1 MAQITVTLPDGSTRR
16 CPAGVTAGEV
26 LREAGDD
33 AEGAIVA
40 ARIDGEVVDL
50 SAKVEKDAS
59 VSAVTFDTDEG
70 REVFRHS
77 ASHVLASAVKKLRPE
92 ATLAIGP
99 AIEGGFYYDF
109 DVDEPFTP
117 EDMEQFERAIS
128 EIIAADV
135 PFKREEVPM
144 DEARRMFDDMGEKYK
159 LELLDDIPD
168 EIVSVYRHDDFVDLC
183 RGPHLPSTGMIKAF
197 KLLSVA
203 GAYWRGDERNRMLQ
217 RIYGTAFPTG
227 ESLEQYLEL
236 LELAEKR
243 DHRRLGK
250 VLDLYS
256 FDPEIG
262 AGLVL
267 WHPKG
272 ARIRQ
277 VIEQF
282 WIDEHYK
289 RGYQLIYSPH
299 IANERVY
306 ERSGHLE
313 NYAES
318 MYAPIEIEGQRYRLK
333 PMNCPAHIKIY
344 QTKKR
349 SYRELPYRLC
359 ELGTVYRFERRGTL
373 HGMLRVRGFTQDDS
387 HIFCTPEQLADEVAG
402 VLDLAG
408 YMMDAFGYE
417 YQLSLATRPEKSLGT
432 DEEWERSTEALR
444 SALES
449 RSLEYDVE
457 EGGGVFYA
465 PKIDLKLVDA
475 LGRGWQGPTIQVDL
489 NLPKRFDVAYVGKD
503 GHEHE
508 TVIVHRT
515 VLGSMERFIGG
526 LVEHYGGAFPTWLAP
541 VQVAVLPISEA
552 QLEYASSVES
562 ELKAAGFR
570 VETDARD
577 DKIGYKIREAQVQQV
592 PYMLVLGRKEV
603 ESGAVA
609 VRHRRKGDLGQ
620 MKLDEFLALISEEVG
635 SKTIE

>member
-592 PYMLVLGRKEV
+592 PYMLVVGRKEV

-620 MKLDEFLALISEEVG
+620 MKLDEFLALISEEVA

>member
-1 MAQITVTLPDGSTRR
+1 MGQITVTLPDGATRTYA
-16 CPAGVTAGEV
+16 AGITAGRV
-26 LREAGDD
+26 LRDAGADVQ
-33 AEGAIVA
+33 GTVVA
-40 ARIDGEVVDL
+40 VRIDGELADL
-50 SAKVEKDAS
+50 SMKIDKDAS
-59 VSAVTFDTDEG
+59 VSAVTFDSEEG

-92 ATLAIGP
+92 AKLAIGP
-99 AIEGGFYYDF
+99 SIAGGFYYDF
-109 DVDEPFTP
+109 DVDDPFTT
-117 EDMEQFERAIS
+117 EDLEQFENKMA
-128 EIIAADV
+128 EIISADL
-135 PFKREEVPM
+135 PFEREGVSI
-144 DEARRMFDDMGEKYK
+144 DEARRMFEEMGEKYK
-159 LELLDDIPD
+159 LELLDDIQD
-168 EIVSVYRHDDFVDLC
+168 STVTIYRHDDFVDLC
-183 RGPHLPSTGMIKAF
+183 RGPHLPGTGMIKAF

-217 RIYGTAFPTG
+217 RIYGTAFLTQEG
-227 ESLEQYLEL
+227 LEQYLAL

-250 VLDLYS
+250 ELDLYS
-256 FDPEIG
+256 FDQEIG

-272 ARIRQ
+272 ARIREI
-277 VIEQF
+277 IERF

-299 IANERVY
+299 IASERVY

-313 NYAES
+313 NYAEN
-318 MYAPIEIEGQRYRLK
+318 MYAPLEIDGQRYRLK

-359 ELGTVYRFERRGTL
+359 ELGTVYRYERGGTL
-373 HGMLRVRGFTQDDS
+373 HGLLRVRGFTQDDS
-387 HIFCTPEQLADEVAG
+387 HIFCTPEQLADEVAR

-408 YMMDAFGYE
+408 YMMEAFGYK

-432 DEEWERSTEALR
+432 DEEWERSTQALH

-449 RSLEYDVE
+449 RGLEYEMD

-465 PKIDLKLVDA
+465 PKIDLKLLDA

-489 NLPKRFDVAYVGKD
+489 NLPKRLNVTYVGQD
-503 GHEHE
+503 GQEHE

-515 VLGSMERFIGG
+515 VLGSMERFIGE

-541 VQVAVLPISEA
+541 VQVAILPISES
-552 QLEYASSVES
+552 QIEYANSVQS
-562 ELKAAGFR
+562 ELRAAGLR
-570 VETDARD
+570 AETDARD
-577 DKIGYKIREAQVQQV
+577 DKIGYKIREAQLQQV

-603 ESGAVA
+603 ESGTVA
-609 VRHRRKGDLGQ
+609 VRHRRRGDLGQ
-620 MKLDEFLALISEEVG
+620 MKLEEFIALICEEVET
-635 SKTIE
+635 KRIE

>member
-1 MAQITVTLPDGSTRR
+1 MAQITVTLPDGSTSR

-592 PYMLVLGRKEV
+592 PYMLVVGRKEV

-620 MKLDEFLALISEEVG
+620 MKLDEFLALISEEVA

>member
-1 MAQITVTLPDGSTRR
+1 MGQITVTLPDGATRTYA
-16 CPAGVTAGEV
+16 AGITAGRV
-26 LREAGDD
+26 LRDAGADVQ
-33 AEGAIVA
+33 GTVVA
-40 ARIDGEVVDL
+40 VRIDGELADL
-50 SAKVEKDAS
+50 SMKMEKDAS
-59 VSAVTFDTDEG
+59 VSAVTFDSEEG

-92 ATLAIGP
+92 AKLAIGP
-99 AIEGGFYYDF
+99 SIAGGFYYDF
-109 DVDEPFTP
+109 DVDDPFTT
-117 EDMEQFERAIS
+117 EDLEQFENKMA
-128 EIIAADV
+128 EIISADL
-135 PFKREEVPM
+135 PFEREGVSI
-144 DEARRMFDDMGEKYK
+144 DEARRMFEEMGEKYK
-159 LELLDDIPD
+159 LELLDDIQD
-168 EIVSVYRHDDFVDLC
+168 STVTIYRHDDFVDLC
-183 RGPHLPSTGMIKAF
+183 RGPHLPSTGMIKTF

-217 RIYGTAFPTG
+217 RLYGTAFLTQEG
-227 ESLEQYLEL
+227 LEQYLAL

-250 VLDLYS
+250 QLDLYS
-256 FDPEIG
+256 FDQEIG

-272 ARIRQ
+272 ARIREI
-277 VIEQF
+277 IERF

-289 RGYQLIYSPH
+289 RGYQLVYSPH
-299 IANERVY
+299 IASERVY

-313 NYAES
+313 NYAEN
-318 MYAPIEIEGQRYRLK
+318 MYAPLEIDGQRYRLK

-359 ELGTVYRFERRGTL
+359 ELGTVYRYERGGTL
-373 HGMLRVRGFTQDDS
+373 HGLLRVRGFTQDDS
-387 HIFCTPEQLADEVAG
+387 HIFCTPEQLADEVAR

-408 YMMDAFGYE
+408 YMMEAFGYK

-432 DEEWERSTEALR
+432 DEEWERSTQALH

-449 RSLEYDVE
+449 RGLEYEMD

-465 PKIDLKLVDA
+465 PKIDLKLLDA

-489 NLPKRFDVAYVGKD
+489 NLPKRLNVTYVGQD
-503 GHEHE
+503 GQEHE

-515 VLGSMERFIGG
+515 VLGSMERFIGE

-541 VQVAVLPISEA
+541 VQVAILPISES
-552 QLEYASSVES
+552 QIEYANSVQS
-562 ELKAAGFR
+562 ELRAAGLR
-570 VETDARD
+570 AETDARD
-577 DKIGYKIREAQVQQV
+577 DKIGYKIREAQLQQV

-603 ESGAVA
+603 ESGTVA
-609 VRHRRKGDLGQ
+609 VRHRRRGDLGQ
-620 MKLDEFLALISEEVG
+620 MKLEEFIALICEEVET
-635 SKTIE
+635 KRIE

>member
-1 MAQITVTLPDGSTRR
+1 
-16 CPAGVTAGEV
+16 V

-40 ARIDGEVVDL
+40 AKIDGEVVDL

-59 VSAVTFDTDEG
+59 VSAVTFDVEEG

-92 ATLAIGP
+92 AKLAIGP

-117 EDMEQFERAIS
+117 EDLEQFERAIS
-128 EIIAADV
+128 EIIAEDV
-135 PFKREEVPM
+135 PFKREEIPM
-144 DEARRMFDDMGEKYK
+144 DEARQMFGDMGEKYK
-159 LELLDDIPD
+159 LELLDGIPD
-168 EIVSVYRHDDFVDLC
+168 EMVSIYRHDDFVDLC

-250 VLDLYS
+250 DLDLYS
-256 FDPEIG
+256 FDQEIG

-272 ARIRQ
+272 ARIREI
-277 VIEQF
+277 IERF

-289 RGYQLIYSPH
+289 RGYQLVYSPH
-299 IANERVY
+299 IASERVY

-359 ELGTVYRFERRGTL
+359 ELGTVYRFERGGTL

-387 HIFCTPEQLADEVAG
+387 HIFCTPEQLAEEVAG

-408 YMMDAFGYE
+408 YMMEAFGYE
-417 YQLSLATRPEKSLGT
+417 YHLSLATRPEKSLGT

-449 RSLEYDVE
+449 RALEYDVDK
-457 EGGGVFYA
+457 GGGVFYA

-489 NLPKRFDVAYVGKD
+489 NLPKRFDAAYVGKD
-503 GHEHE
+503 GQEHE

-541 VQVAVLPISEA
+541 VQVAVLPISES
-552 QLEYASSVES
+552 QLDYARSVEA
-562 ELKAAGFR
+562 ELLAAGLR

-603 ESGAVA
+603 EASAVA

-620 MKLDEFLALISEEVG
+620 MTLEEFLELISEEVAT
-635 SKTIE
+635 KTIE

>member
-1 MAQITVTLPDGSTRR
+1 
-16 CPAGVTAGEV
+16 V

-40 ARIDGEVVDL
+40 AKIDGEVVDL

-59 VSAVTFDTDEG
+59 VSAVTFDVEEG

-92 ATLAIGP
+92 AKLAIGP

-117 EDMEQFERAIS
+117 EDLEQFERAIS
-128 EIIAADV
+128 EIIAEDV
-135 PFKREEVPM
+135 PFKREEIPM
-144 DEARRMFDDMGEKYK
+144 DEARQMFGDMGEKYK
-159 LELLDDIPD
+159 LELLDGIPD
-168 EIVSVYRHDDFVDLC
+168 EMVSIYRHDDFVDLC

-250 VLDLYS
+250 DLDLYS
-256 FDPEIG
+256 FDQEIG

-272 ARIRQ
+272 ARIREI
-277 VIEQF
+277 IERF

-289 RGYQLIYSPH
+289 RGYQLVYSPH
-299 IANERVY
+299 IASERVY

-359 ELGTVYRFERRGTL
+359 ELGTVYRFERGGTL

-387 HIFCTPEQLADEVAG
+387 HIFCTPEQLAEEVAG

-408 YMMDAFGYE
+408 YMMEAFGYE
-417 YQLSLATRPEKSLGT
+417 YHLSLATRPEKSLGT

-449 RSLEYDVE
+449 RALEYDVDK
-457 EGGGVFYA
+457 GGGVFYA

-489 NLPKRFDVAYVGKD
+489 NLPKRFDAAYVGKD
-503 GHEHE
+503 GQEHE

-526 LVEHYGGAFPTWLAP
+526 LVEHYGSAFPTWLAP
-541 VQVAVLPISEA
+541 VQVAVLPISES
-552 QLEYASSVES
+552 QLDYARSVEA
-562 ELKAAGFR
+562 ELLAAGLR

-603 ESGAVA
+603 EASAVA

-620 MKLDEFLALISEEVG
+620 MTLEEFLELISEEVAT
-635 SKTIE
+635 KTIE

>member
-1 MAQITVTLPDGSTRR
+1 
-16 CPAGVTAGEV
+16 V

-40 ARIDGEVVDL
+40 AKIDGEVVDL

-59 VSAVTFDTDEG
+59 VSAVTFDVEEG

-92 ATLAIGP
+92 AKLAIGP

-117 EDMEQFERAIS
+117 EDLEQFERAIS
-128 EIIAADV
+128 EIIAEDV
-135 PFKREEVPM
+135 PFKREEIPM
-144 DEARRMFDDMGEKYK
+144 DEARQMFGDMGEKYK
-159 LELLDDIPD
+159 LELLDGIPD
-168 EIVSVYRHDDFVDLC
+168 EMVSIYRHDDFVDLC

-250 VLDLYS
+250 DLDLYS
-256 FDPEIG
+256 FDQEIG

-272 ARIRQ
+272 ARIREI
-277 VIEQF
+277 IERF

-289 RGYQLIYSPH
+289 RGYQLVYSPH
-299 IANERVY
+299 IASERVY

-359 ELGTVYRFERRGTL
+359 ELGTVYRFERGGTL

-387 HIFCTPEQLADEVAG
+387 HIFCTPEQLAEEVAG

-408 YMMDAFGYE
+408 YMMEAFGYE
-417 YQLSLATRPEKSLGT
+417 YHLSLATRPEKSLGT

-449 RSLEYDVE
+449 RALEYDVDK
-457 EGGGVFYA
+457 GGGVFYA

-489 NLPKRFDVAYVGKD
+489 NLPKRFDAAYVGKD
-503 GHEHE
+503 GQEHE

-541 VQVAVLPISEA
+541 VQVAVLPISES
-552 QLEYASSVES
+552 QLDYARSVEA
-562 ELKAAGFR
+562 ELLAAGLR

-603 ESGAVA
+603 EASAVA

-620 MKLDEFLALISEEVG
+620 MTLEEFLELISEEVA

>member
-26 LREAGDD
+26 LREAGGD
-33 AEGAIVA
+33 AEGAVVA

-59 VSAVTFDTDEG
+59 VSGVTFDSEEG

-77 ASHVLASAVKKLRPE
+77 ASHALASAVKKLRPE
-92 ATLAIGP
+92 AELAIGP
-99 AIEGGFYYDF
+99 PIEGGFYYDF

-117 EDMEQFERAIS
+117 EDLERFEKEMA
-128 EIIAADV
+128 EIIAADIPFGREDV
-135 PFKREEVPM
+135 PI
-144 DEARRMFDDMGEKYK
+144 DDARRMFGEMGEKYK

-168 EIVSVYRHDDFVDLC
+168 DMVSIYRHDDFIDLC

-197 KLLSVA
+197 RLLSVA

-217 RIYGTAFPTG
+217 RIYGTAFPTQEG
-227 ESLEQYLEL
+227 LEQYLEL

-250 VLDLYS
+250 DLDLYS
-256 FDPEIG
+256 FDQEIG

-277 VIEQF
+277 TIEQF
-282 WIDEHYK
+282 WIDEHYR
-289 RGYQLIYSPH
+289 RGYELIYSPH
-299 IANERVY
+299 IASERVY

-313 NYAES
+313 NYADN
-318 MYAPIEIEGQRYRLK
+318 MYAPLEIEGQRYRLK
-333 PMNCPAHIKIY
+333 PMNCPAHIKVY

-349 SYRELPYRLC
+349 SYRDLPYRLC
-359 ELGTVYRFERRGTL
+359 ELGTVYRFERGGTL

-408 YMMDAFGYE
+408 YMMKAFGYE
-417 YQLSLATRPEKSLGT
+417 YQLYLATRPEKSLGT

-449 RSLEYDVE
+449 QGLEYEVD

-465 PKIDLKLVDA
+465 PKIDLKLLDA

-489 NLPKRFDVAYVGKD
+489 NLPKRFDVSYVGKD
-503 GHEHE
+503 GQEHE

-541 VQVAVLPISEA
+541 VQVAVLPISES
-552 QLEYASSVES
+552 QLEYARSVEA
-562 ELKAAGFR
+562 ELKAAGLR

-577 DKIGYKIREAQVQQV
+577 DKIGHKIREAQVQQV
-592 PYMLVLGRKEV
+592 PYMLVLGRREV

-620 MKLDEFLALISEEVG
+620 MKPEEFLALIGEEVE
-635 SKTIE
+635 SKRIE